1 MVMEF
6 GRVITVTHIQ
16 GSGLKIKL
24 MAMVYMNGKMVTD
37 MKVNGSCVLDMD
49 KALIHLQMV
58 TFILVSTAMA
68 KPTAMVNT
76 DG

>member
-1 MVMEF
+1 
-6 GRVITVTHIQ
+6 
-16 GSGLKIKL
+16 

-37 MKVNGSCVLDMD
+37 MKVNGRCVLDMD